1 LFGVLNSQLNLLRR
15 EDTMKLYNRYLITCM
30 AATAAWA
37 LVCVVA
43 LALWLG
49 ISTHAHAQP
58 SSNLHEQPSR
68 ASQNIAQ
75 NSRGPAAFPSRSL
88 PNAVGAERTASQ
100 STAQNT
106 TQNTTQCSD
115 YQRQVEQLQLV
126 IQLQNQKIALL
137 AKK

>member
-1 LFGVLNSQLNLLRR
+1 MR
-15 EDTMKLYNRYLITCM
+15 LYNRYLITCM
-30 AATAAWA
+30 AATVAWV

-49 ISTHAHAQP
+49 ISTHAQAQMA
-58 SSNLHEQPSR
+58 PSR

-75 NSRGPAAFPSRSL
+75 NSRGPAAFPS
-88 PNAVGAERTASQ
+88 PGAVGAERTAIQ
-100 STAQNT
+100 NTAQCN
-106 TQNTTQCSD
+106 D